1 MSVYVCAPVTNPLKR
16 LNLPKPVLLPKLK
29 GLPKRSMVMAEQR
42 QTVDQKQL
50 LNYRCK
56 VSWLTFLPSEK
67 AFSYKMRLDAMKR
80 QAGRPSINSAPVEQ
94 NLIGVTSRDT
104 LAKEIG
110 ESSEQVRRY
119 IRLTRLIPFLLRMVD
134 GREIALRPAVE
145 ISYLPRDWQEVVAA
159 AVHYQKRTPSHAQA
173 KK

>member
-1 MSVYVCAPVTNPLKR
+1 MSVYVCAPVTNQLKR
-16 LNLPKPVLLPKLK
+16 LNLPKHVLLPKLK
-29 GLPKRSMVMAEQR
+29 GLPKRFMVMAEQR

-80 QAGRPSINSAPVEQ
+80 QAGRPSINSALVEQ

-110 ESSEQVRRY
+110 ESSEQVRRC
-119 IRLTRLIPFLLRMVD
+119 IRLTRLIPFLLQMVD
-134 GREIALRPAVE
+134 DREIALRPAVE